1 MVQHL
6 ANEHKGHIQLLLVE
20 DRLLKDVVLTQR
32 VGKEDWQAMSRL
44 LVRLLVVTV
53 FLGTVGHL

>member
-20 DRLLKDVVLTQR
+20 DRLLGDVVLAQR

-44 LVRLLVVTV
+44 LVRLIIVTV